1 MDTEQQPA
9 LRWRCRRSDRDLAV
23 AALASLTLGL
33 MAWWQPE
40 WLSPGSAG
48 WLIAGL
54 AGGVALGRWR
64 FTGSR
69 QQQTSRV
76 LAQDIV
82 TLRQAFGVLKHQVHA
97 TIDNS
102 ENAVMAM
109 MGRMNRVHGNA
120 MHLRER
126 IVAAVERSHTLSAD
140 SVARAG
146 EHGRTVAMLADH
158 QRSFEADSQ
167 ANQARV
173 LAVAEQVRALTPL
186 AELISDIS
194 RQTNLLAINASIEAA
209 RAGQEGAGFKVVA
222 AEVRRLSN
230 QTAEAATQISAGI
243 HQAAEAIA
251 AEMASAEAKRDQSA
265 AVQLGDV
272 AEHIDTMSRTLGD
285 LVPYL
290 SDLSSNMD
298 MGMNEVTTDIID
310 TLGDMQ
316 FQDINRQLL
325 EQISEAL
332 SSLSDHFAQLYGL
345 IDGDA
350 PPPPVLLEELLTRW
364 TDNYVMQS
372 QRAAHEQ
379 ALQLVPRPG
388 EPANDPVIHDVP
400 TPELQMTGNG
410 GPRIEL
416 F

>member
-1 MDTEQQPA
+1 MDTE
-9 LRWRCRRSDRDLAV
+9 
-23 AALASLTLGL
+23 
-33 MAWWQPE
+33 E
-40 WLSPGSAG
+40 PGSAG
-48 WLIAGL
+48 CLIAGL

-64 FTGSR
+64 VTGSR

-82 TLRQAFGVLKHQVHA
+82 TLQQAFGVLKHQVHA
-97 TIDNS
+97 TIDTS
-102 ENAVMAM
+102 EHAVLAM
-109 MGRMNRVHGNA
+109 MERMNRVHRNA
-120 MHLRER
+120 MDLRAR
-126 IVAAVERSHTLSAD
+126 IVSAVERSHALSAD

-158 QRSFEADSQ
+158 QRNVETARQ
-167 ANQARV
+167 ANHARV
-173 LAVAEQVRALTPL
+173 LAVAEQVRQLTPL

-230 QTAEAATQISAGI
+230 QTAQAATQISAGI
-243 HQAAEAIA
+243 HQAAESIS
-251 AEMASAEAKRDQSA
+251 AEMARADEHNDQSA

-290 SDLSSNMD
+290 SELSSNMD
-298 MGMNEVTTDIID
+298 AGMNEVTHDIID

-325 EQISEAL
+325 EQISEAM

-350 PPPPVLLEELLTRW
+350 PPPPVLLEELLSRW
-364 TDNYVMQS
+364 TDNYVMHS

-379 ALQLVPRPG
+379 ALQPLSRQD
-388 EPANDPVIHDVP
+388 EPANDPSIHDLP
-400 TPELQMTGNG
+400 ATELLMSANG